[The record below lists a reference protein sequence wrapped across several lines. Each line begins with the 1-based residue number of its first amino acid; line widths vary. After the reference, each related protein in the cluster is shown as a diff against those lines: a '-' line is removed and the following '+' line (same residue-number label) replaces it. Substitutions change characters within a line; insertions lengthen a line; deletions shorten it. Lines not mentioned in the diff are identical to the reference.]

1 MGMSPSLYIFTPTRL
16 ATCTTLDHIVNAFRL
31 KKRGQSTMFPYPL
44 GYGVSLTLEITEPG
58 AELLWVLA
66 SPRSLPGQAASV
78 AAPLIAPKS
87 F

>member
-1 MGMSPSLYIFTPTRL
+1 M
-16 ATCTTLDHIVNAFRL
+16 V
-31 KKRGQSTMFPYPL
+31 PYPL